1 MIKTSIQILKKLFIA
16 YCIIVG
22 TAFSIGYI
30 FTGLGTL
37 GLIPPPPTDW
47 KDK

>member
-1 MIKTSIQILKKLFIA
+1 MINILKKIFFA
-16 YCIIVG
+16 YCIIVCSVFG
-22 TAFSIGYI
+22 AGYL
-30 FTGLGTL
+30 FASLETF

>member
-1 MIKTSIQILKKLFIA
+1 MINILKKLFFA
-16 YCIIVG
+16 YCIIVCS
-22 TAFSIGYI
+22 TFSVGYI
-30 FTGLGTL
+30 FAGLETL